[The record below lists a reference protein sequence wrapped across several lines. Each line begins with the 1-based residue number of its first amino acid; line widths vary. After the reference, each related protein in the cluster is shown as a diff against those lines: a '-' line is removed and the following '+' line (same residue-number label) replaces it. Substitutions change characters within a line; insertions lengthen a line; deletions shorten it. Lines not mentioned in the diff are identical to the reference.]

1 MPGKVEAIISASEP
15 QELRS
20 LLNYYGKFVPN
31 LLIIVHPL
39 NSLLQH
45 AKKWK
50 WSPACSYAFTEAKQ
64 VLSSASVLV
73 QYDPTTSHT
82 SCRHICLL
90 NCSCDLTQTSRRHR
104 EPSLPTPS
112 QQVNRIMHRLRRKRS
127 PSSLELKNSI
137 NTFMAR
143 SFFSSLTTNQFW
155 QFSGQRKAFHHW
167 QLLDYSVR
175 KFCSL
180 HTNIKFSSNLQ
191 RHMPMQMVCHDYHC
205 HTNQIWLSY
214 HTRPHLL
221 STFSTHQTCAVS
233 DIRVHSPNRL
243 VRSPITV
250 CTHRTDLCGHQSPCA
265 LTEQTCAVSDHRVH
279 SPNRL
284 VRSPI
289 TVCTHRTDLYG
300 QWSPCT
306 LTVCMMMPVHRCLL
320 RWMCSVQRGQLTIVT
335 FKVLAS
341 TRLSNCRVQMRS
353 LIAGIAH
360 QR

>member
-1 MPGKVEAIISASEP
+1 MDTVPQGIPHVICYIDDILVTGSNDEEHLRNLTKVFECLRHHGFRLKQDICEFLKDSAEFIGHKINAEGLHAMPGKVEAIISASEP

-205 HTNQIWLSY
+205 HTNQI
-214 HTRPHLL
+214 
-221 STFSTHQTCAVS
+221 
-233 DIRVHSPNRL
+233 
-243 VRSPITV
+243 
-250 CTHRTDLCGHQSPCA
+250 
-265 LTEQTCAVSDHRVH
+265 
-279 SPNRL
+279 
-284 VRSPI
+284 
-289 TVCTHRTDLYG
+289 
-300 QWSPCT
+300 
-306 LTVCMMMPVHRCLL
+306 
-320 RWMCSVQRGQLTIVT
+320 
-335 FKVLAS
+335 
-341 TRLSNCRVQMRS
+341 
-353 LIAGIAH
+353 
-360 QR
+360 